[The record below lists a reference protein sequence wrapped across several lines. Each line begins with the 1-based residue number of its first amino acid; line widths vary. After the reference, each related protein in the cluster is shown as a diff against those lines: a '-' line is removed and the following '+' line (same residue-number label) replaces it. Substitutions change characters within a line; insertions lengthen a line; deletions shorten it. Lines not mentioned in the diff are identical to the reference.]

1 MIYLLA
7 IIKEVETKQDY
18 DNDLIRQSRQIL
30 NVCPE
35 KRNIVLEIGLV
46 RSFK

>member
-1 MIYLLA
+1 MLYLLA
-7 IIKEVETKQDY
+7 IIKVVETKQDY

-30 NVCPE
+30 SNFVT
-35 KRNIVLEIGLV
+35 KTGLVLEIGPV